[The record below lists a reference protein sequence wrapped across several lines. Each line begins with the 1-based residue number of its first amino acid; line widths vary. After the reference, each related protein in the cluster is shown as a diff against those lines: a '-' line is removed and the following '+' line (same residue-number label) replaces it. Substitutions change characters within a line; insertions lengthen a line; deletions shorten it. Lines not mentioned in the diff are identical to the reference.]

1 MGHPLPHYDEYGRR
15 VPPELPWLP
24 AAGPDGETGFSM
36 HIQRALKT
44 TELPPL
50 FAEHSWTLNV
60 MQKDVFEYYKPSE
73 SIGISTIIDFA
84 RILFILVLLLVL
96 PI

>member
-15 VPPELPWLP
+15 VPPDLPWLP
-24 AAGPDGETGFSM
+24 AAGPEGETGFSV
-36 HIQRALKT
+36 HIQKALKT

-50 FAEHSWTLNV
+50 FAEQSWTKTV

-73 SIGISTIIDFA
+73 TIGMCVDKKTA
-84 RILFILVLLLVL
+84 
-96 PI
+96 